1 MMIGTA
7 EQSLLSSDGDTIT
20 LDDGRILRLRIEPDE
35 WQDISDFGD
44 CYGMAAWTEKDRC
57 TGRDKPRPQGYD
69 GRAQKLRLHHG
80 NKLWWQPPAD
90 IEDVSALRRLVLD
103 ILEYGM
109 SVYRLELCEG
119 FDAYGRP
126 IVQDFATL
134 GCVEPFADG
143 DYAQEIVEDLTDQ
156 LLA

>member
-57 TGRDKPRPQGYD
+57 TGRDKPRP
-69 GRAQKLRLHHG
+69 RATM
-80 NKLWWQPPAD
+80 
-90 IEDVSALRRLVLD
+90 VALR
-103 ILEYGM
+103 
-109 SVYRLELCEG
+109 S
-119 FDAYGRP
+119 
-126 IVQDFATL
+126 
-134 GCVEPFADG
+134 
-143 DYAQEIVEDLTDQ
+143 
-156 LLA
+156 